1 MRWNSLPVTKCV
13 GHQIGHGTSAGTL
26 NGIVGYARGNCGQQ
40 RHYEQALHTRQRQ
53 FLDVCI
59 GPAQVQLRCFHFCLT
74 ETL

>member
-1 MRWNSLPVTKCV
+1 
-13 GHQIGHGTSAGTL
+13 L